1 MMSIVNNF
9 KFNKLNDCILVTTKF
24 GIVLSYITNHTI
36 KFKMTIN
43 RDFKSYR
50 KGRQD
55 HGMGGAPIHHN
66 ISTFVVLD
74 FKDLTLSNCTQMLE
88 QVKLY
93 IRTYFMQ
100 YVMFYEFV
108 IVIC

>member
-1 MMSIVNNF
+1 MTMLSIVNKF
-9 KFNKLNDCILVTTKF
+9 KFDKLNDCILVTTKF
-24 GIVLSYITNHTI
+24 GIVLSSITNLHI
-36 KFKMTIN
+36 KMTTN

-55 HGMGGAPIHHN
+55 HGMGGSPIHHN

-93 IRTYFMQ
+93 IRTYFMK
-100 YVMFYEFV
+100 YVTFYEFV
-108 IVIC
+108 IAIS

>member
-1 MMSIVNNF
+1 MPACSSCVKVN
-9 KFNKLNDCILVTTKF
+9 T
-24 GIVLSYITNHTI
+24 VLSHVTNLHM
-36 KFKMTIN
+36 KMIIN

-93 IRTYFMQ
+93 IRTYLR
-100 YVMFYEFV
+100 FV
-108 IVIC
+108 

>member
-1 MMSIVNNF
+1 
-9 KFNKLNDCILVTTKF
+9 
-24 GIVLSYITNHTI
+24 
-36 KFKMTIN
+36 MTIN

-108 IVIC
+108 IVISYMLPSILFI